1 MDTPNTSNNPNPS
14 LTTADLT
21 PDEKQSSS
29 TTLSLPLTNTAI
41 TSATPPLT
49 SVTAPPLSLTPDEKR
64 FLLFNVGSPFEV
76 PEEEF
81 DKNWWPLVSNVWTQY
96 NSRKHINGDTCKVF
110 TCRFTKHRDSSERK
124 DKEIPTK
131 KRRTTMIRPPGLC
144 HAKIKVLRLI
154 STKMV

>member
-1 MDTPNTSNNPNPS
+1 MDTPNTSNNPNLS

-64 FLLFNVGSPFEV
+64 FLLFNVGSLFEV

-96 NSRKHINGDTCKVF
+96 NSRKHITVGF
-110 TCRFTKHRDSSERK
+110 FTKYGWR
-124 DKEIPTK
+124 
-131 KRRTTMIRPPGLC
+131 
-144 HAKIKVLRLI
+144 
-154 STKMV
+154 